1 MAIWEFGK
9 MANGKAT
16 KEIGRCLM
24 WGPSSMGI
32 INLQNP
38 KWKWWVHMR
47 KNRKEKTTT
56 QKKKLIAWT
65 TFGAICIAHSPFSK
79 RLKFHMAPHGYAFHV
94 VHLWQRLTSSPL
106 ISHVTPFILYH
117 TKIFVTCVF
126 SILQNS
132 NIYTIHF
139 KLIRLDEINVLK
151 YYVITFWL

>member
-16 KEIGRCLM
+16 KEIGRCWM

-38 KWKWWVHMR
+38 KWKWWAHIR
-47 KNRKEKTTT
+47 KYSKKEINCVDNFWFPESGHLHWETLLF
-56 QKKKLIAWT
+56 QKMKI
-65 TFGAICIAHSPFSK
+65 S
-79 RLKFHMAPHGYAFHV
+79 HMAPHGYAFHV
-94 VHLWQRLTSSPL
+94 VHSWQRLTSSPL